1 MGIFLENDEN
11 KANTDTSPRTI
22 ERPAPR
28 ISIAGSIVIAS
39 IVLGLAL
46 LLTQALKQE
55 SIEKQQQVDYY
66 IDEQRRTEDT
76 TAIDQKNFMFD
87 NCLVKA
93 KSIETAQLKTADE
106 FRATCD
112 SYQYLQTKSQCM
124 EEAVKMLELATQT
137 RRQNEQQCATLYK

>member
-1 MGIFLENDEN
+1 MP
-11 KANTDTSPRTI
+11 SRRTC
-22 ERPAPR
+22 RHKFFAF
-28 ISIAGSIVIAS
+28 AAS
-39 IVLGLAL
+39 DQP
-46 LLTQALKQE
+46 TKW
-55 SIEKQQQVDYY
+55 KKWVDYY

-76 TAIDQKNFMFD
+76 TAIDQKNSMFD

-106 FRATCD
+106 FRTTCD
-112 SYQYLQTKSQCM
+112 SYQYLQTKAQCM